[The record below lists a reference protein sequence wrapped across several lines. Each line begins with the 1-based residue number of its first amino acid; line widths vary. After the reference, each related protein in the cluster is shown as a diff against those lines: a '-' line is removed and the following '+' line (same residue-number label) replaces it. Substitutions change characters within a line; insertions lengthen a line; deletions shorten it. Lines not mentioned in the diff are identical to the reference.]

1 MVDRFIEMGFPA
13 EKVRKA
19 LEHAGGEQDEE
30 EAVLECLVAHQE
42 TDLSTDIDGF
52 SSSSEGV
59 DMADFDDKVLGAE
72 LTEKDKKFLYLVEM
86 GFVEDEVSSSID
98 ICGEHESVE
107 VLADAIY
114 AAQVDKRGRS
124 YGRNFADVELPADE
138 AIGTSGGVKR
148 KNVGDPL
155 GNKRRPHNKQFGQV
169 DGAFC
174 SGPVVGFDLP
184 NESTSTSSRKI
195 SVIAEGPPYFYF
207 ESLACSRQ
215 SVRDESRFPYGIQPE
230 FVDSKHFSA
239 ATRERSYIHN
249 LPTLGRF
256 HINPTQPKTIHGVFP
271 ETAKWWPAW
280 DTRTQF
286 NCFRTMTAPA
296 TVFKKMRLA
305 LTKCHDHQVY
315 RKKILDDCKEWN
327 LIWVGLKNVAALE
340 PGEVEKVL
348 GLPRDHT
355 RGLNRTDRYYC
366 LGNSVQVDT
375 LLYHFS
381 VLKAMFPSGI
391 RVLSLFS
398 GIGGAEVALDQ
409 LGVHLKVV
417 VSTEFSE
424 MNRNI
429 VRTWWDQ
436 SRQTGELIQI
446 DDVQRLKGD
455 YLETLVRR
463 VGGFDLIIGGSPCI
477 GGNGYYLVGK
487 ELEQSSVFSH
497 YSRILEQVKQVM
509 RRM

>member
-1 MVDRFIEMGFPA
+1 MADSTSMMVDRFIEMGFPA

-19 LEHAGGEQDEE
+19 LEHAGGRQDEE
-30 EAVLECLVAHQE
+30 AILEWLVAHQE
-42 TDLSTDIDGF
+42 NDLSTDIEGF

-59 DMADFDDKVLGAE
+59 DMADFDDKSLGAE
-72 LTEKDKKFLYLVEM
+72 LTEKDRKFLYLVEM
-86 GFVEDEVSSSID
+86 GFAEDEVSSCID

-114 AAQVDKRGRS
+114 AAQVDRRGGS
-124 YGRNFADVELPADE
+124 YGGNFADRDLSADDK

-184 NESTSTSSRKI
+184 NESTSTS
-195 SVIAEGPPYFYF
+195 IAEGPPYFYF

-215 SVRDESRFPYGIQPE
+215 RVRDESPFLGKQPE
-230 FVDSKHFSA
+230 FVDSKHFSVA
-239 ATRERSYIHN
+239 ARERSYIHN

-296 TVFKKMRLA
+296 TVFKKMRLVLA
-305 LTKCHDHQVY
+305 KCDDHQVY
-315 RKKILDDCKEWN
+315 CKKILDECKEWN
-327 LIWVGLKNVAALE
+327 LIWVGPKNVAALD

-355 RGLNRTDRYYC
+355 RGFKMTDRYWC

-375 LLYHFS
+375 VAYHFS

-398 GIGGAEVALDQ
+398 GIGGAEVALGR
-409 LGVHLKVV
+409 LGINLKVV
-417 VSTEFSE
+417 VSTESSE

-429 VRTWWDQ
+429 LRTWWDQ
-436 SRQTGELIQI
+436 SKQTGELIQI

-463 VGGFDLIIGGSPCI
+463 VGGFDLIIGGSPCT
-477 GGNGYYLVGK
+477 GGKGHNLVGN
-487 ELEQSSVFSH
+487 ELEQSSVFGH
-497 YSRILEQVKQVM
+497 YSLILEQVKQVM

>member
-1 MVDRFIEMGFPA
+1 MADRFIEMGFPA

-19 LEHAGGEQDEE
+19 FERAGGEQDEE
-30 EAVLECLVAHQE
+30 EAVLEWLVAHQE

-86 GFVEDEVSSSID
+86 GFAEDEVSSSIA

-107 VLADAIY
+107 VLAEAIY
-114 AAQVDKRGRS
+114 AAQVDKRGQS
-124 YGRNFADVELPADE
+124 YAGNFADVELSADE

-155 GNKRRPHNKQFGQV
+155 GDKRRPHNKQL
-169 DGAFC
+169 
-174 SGPVVGFDLP
+174 GPVVGVDLP
-184 NESTSTSSRKI
+184 NESTSTSSIKI

-215 SVRDESRFPYGIQPE
+215 SVRDESRFPYGIHPE
-230 FVDSKHFSA
+230 FVDSKHFCA
-239 ATRERSYIHN
+239 ATRERSYVHN
-249 LPTLGRF
+249 LPTLGGF
-256 HINPTQPKTIHGVFP
+256 HINPTQPRTIHGVFP
-271 ETAKWWPAW
+271 ETRKWWPAW
-280 DTRTQF
+280 DTRTQL
-286 NCFRTMTAPA
+286 NCFRTMTTPA

-305 LTKCHDHQVY
+305 LTKCHDHQIY
-315 RKKILDDCKEWN
+315 CKKIFDECKEWN
-327 LIWVGLKNVAALE
+327 LIWDGLKNVAALE

-355 RGLNRTDRYYC
+355 RGLKRTDRYYC

-375 LLYHFS
+375 VAYHFS

-391 RVLSLFS
+391 HVLSLFS
-398 GIGGAEVALDQ
+398 GIGGAEVALNS
-409 LGVHLKVV
+409 LGIHLKVV

-424 MNRNI
+424 MNGNI

-436 SRQTGELIQI
+436 SKQTGELIQI
-446 DDVQRLKGD
+446 DDIQRLKGD

-477 GGNGYYLVGK
+477 GGKGYNLVGK
-487 ELEQSSVFSH
+487 ELEQSGVFSH
-497 YSRILEQVKQVM
+497 YSRILEQVKRVM